1 MKRIASI
8 GGLSG
13 PMFAVLLI
21 AGLLMQAI
29 AIGGSEEESRAEVLA
44 RYSDGGNELWAE
56 VGALLVGFAIVCEL
70 LFLGSLRASLRAVEG
85 ERAVYSTAALAG
97 GILMAALLAVATT
110 ANVAAF
116 SSYDFYDAY
125 ETDASTVLLMQSV
138 AFYALG
144 FALVGGG
151 VLVGSTS
158 IAAWRTGILPRWL
171 AIVGTA
177 LAAVLVFGEWALF
190 FAFPLPLFVLWTLVV
205 SVLLAVRERR
215 APALPPRRAG
225 VVETSVATSHNR

>member
-1 MKRIASI
+1 MRRVEPVGAV
-8 GGLSG
+8 SG
-13 PMFAVLLI
+13 AIFAVFLV

-29 AIGGSEEESRAEVLA
+29 AVGGSEEEARAEVVA

-56 VGALLVGFAIVCEL
+56 VGALLVGLAIAFAL
-70 LFLGSLRASLRAVEG
+70 PFLGRLHALLRDVEG
-85 ERAVYSTAALAG
+85 ERAVFSNAALGG
-97 GILMAALLAVATT
+97 GILMAALLAVATS

-125 ETDASTVLLMQSV
+125 ETDTSVVLLMQSV
-138 AFYALG
+138 SFYALG

-158 IAAWRTGILPRWL
+158 IVAWRTGILPRWL
-171 AIVGTA
+171 AVSGTA

-190 FAFPLPLFVLWTLVV
+190 FSFPLPLFLLWTASV
-205 SVLLAVRERR
+205 SVLLALRERR
-215 APALPPRRAG
+215 ERFAVAHTVTAP
-225 VVETSVATSHNR
+225 